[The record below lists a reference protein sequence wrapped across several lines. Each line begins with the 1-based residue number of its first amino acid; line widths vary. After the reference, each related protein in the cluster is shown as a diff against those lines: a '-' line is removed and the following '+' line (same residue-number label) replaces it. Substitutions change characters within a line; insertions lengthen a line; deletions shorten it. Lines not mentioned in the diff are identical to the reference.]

1 MVVVRLFAA
10 LRERAG
16 TDSTEVTLQPGDTPR
31 TVFER
36 LFSDRPRPDW
46 PGPLAYA
53 VNEEYVA
60 ADAPLA
66 DGDELAF
73 IPPLGGGAP
82 DPRVALSAEPLQ
94 LQPLIDLVQAPSRGG
109 TCTFTG
115 TTRDTFEGRAVTHL
129 EYEAY
134 APMALKMMAAI
145 CDDVEAKWPGVAVA
159 MAHRVGRLA
168 IGEIAVH
175 VAAAGPHRDECF
187 AACRYGIDTLKATVP
202 IFKKE
207 VYTDG
212 SVWKDQGGG

>member
-1 MVVVRLFAA
+1 MVLVRLFAA

-16 TDSTEVTLQPGDTPR
+16 RDSVEVELQPGDTPR
-31 TVFER
+31 SVFER
-36 LFSDRPRPDW
+36 LFADRPRPDW

-53 VNEEYVA
+53 INEEYVA
-60 ADAPLA
+60 ADTPVT

-82 DPRVALSAEPLQ
+82 DPRVALSHEPIELA
-94 LQPLIDLVQAPSRGG
+94 PLIDLVTGPTRGG
-109 TCTFTG
+109 QCTFSG
-115 TTRDTFEGRAVTHL
+115 TTRNTFEGRPVTHL

-134 APMALKMMAAI
+134 EPLALKQMAAI
-145 CDDVEAKWPGVAVA
+145 CDDIEQRWPGVAVA
-159 MAHRVGRLA
+159 MVHRLGRLT
-168 IGEIAVH
+168 IGEAAVH

-187 AACRYGIDTLKATVP
+187 AACRFAIDTLKATVP

-207 VYTDG
+207 VYADG